1 MKAETSELLP
11 VIPECPSRL
20 CLGEDSLGRQEYK
33 VQVCRKSVDLSCP
46 MVALSVQNT
55 AESRYGFRFLC
66 YPPITEELCR
76 RL

>member
-1 MKAETSELLP
+1 
-11 VIPECPSRL
+11 
-20 CLGEDSLGRQEYK
+20 
-33 VQVCRKSVDLSCP
+33 

>member
-1 MKAETSELLP
+1 
-11 VIPECPSRL
+11 
-20 CLGEDSLGRQEYK
+20 
-33 VQVCRKSVDLSCP
+33 
-46 MVALSVQNT
+46 MVALSVQST

>member
-33 VQVCRKSVDLSCP
+33 VQVSVMLWP
-46 MVALSVQNT
+46 ETL
-55 AESRYGFRFLC
+55 
-66 YPPITEELCR
+66 
-76 RL
+76 